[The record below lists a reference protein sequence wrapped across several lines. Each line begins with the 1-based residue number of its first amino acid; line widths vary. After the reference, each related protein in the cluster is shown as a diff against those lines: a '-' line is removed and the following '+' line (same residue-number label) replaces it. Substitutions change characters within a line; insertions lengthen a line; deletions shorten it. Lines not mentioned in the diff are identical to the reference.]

1 MTTELKITSEEMY
14 LEYKRN
20 QRKSILKE
28 LPDNIDRFKA
38 KLEDSYPLKQ
48 ESMAV
53 VMENLQYL
61 IEWKINAAKTIKDE
75 ERFKTLN
82 NLIDMAKLKIIN
94 EIVNY

>member
-20 QRKSILKE
+20 ERKSILKE

-61 IEWKINAAKTIKDE
+61 VEWKINAAQSIKEE

-82 NLIDMAKLKIIN
+82 TLIDMAKLKIIN

>member
-20 QRKSILKE
+20 ERKSILKE
-28 LPDNIDRFKA
+28 LPSNIDRFKA

-61 IEWKINAAKTIKDE
+61 VEWKINAAKTIKDE

-82 NLIDMAKLKIIN
+82 VLIDMAKLKIIN